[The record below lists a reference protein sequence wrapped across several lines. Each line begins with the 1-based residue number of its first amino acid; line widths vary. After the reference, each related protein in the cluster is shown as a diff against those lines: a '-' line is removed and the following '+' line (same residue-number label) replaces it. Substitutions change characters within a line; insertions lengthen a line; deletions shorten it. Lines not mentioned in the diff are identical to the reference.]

1 MRTITSETIVRTVKN
16 LCLRANKFLPSD
28 IKLTLDT
35 AYDYEISPNG
45 KRAIGNIIDNY
56 KVSQQTSLPICQDTG
71 MVVVFAEIGQ
81 DVHIVGELFEDAIN
95 EGVRQAYQQGNLRMS
110 VVNDPLNRVNSQ
122 DNTPAIV
129 HIRLVPGNSITM
141 TVIPQGAG
149 SENASSLKMF
159 HPSATREDIIRYVV
173 SCVQE
178 NRGRSC
184 TPLIIGV
191 GIGGN
196 TEMCTLLA
204 KKALCR
210 DLFTYNK
217 KLFYTDMES
226 EILDRVNRLG
236 IGPEDMGGS
245 VTALAV
251 NIISYPT
258 HVASLPV
265 AVNLGCHVTRHATEV
280 I

>member
-1 MRTITSETIVRTVKN
+1 MRIITSETIVRTVKN

-81 DVHIVGELFEDAIN
+81 DVHIMGELFEDAIN
-95 EGVRQAYQQGNLRMS
+95 EGVRQAYQQGNLRMP

>member
-1 MRTITSETIVRTVKN
+1 MRIITSETIVRTVKN

-129 HIRLVPGNSITM
+129 HIRLVPGNSITL
-141 TVIPQGAG
+141 TLIPQGAG

-184 TPLIIGV
+184 TPLILGV

>member
-1 MRTITSETIVRTVKN
+1 MRIIASETIVRTVKN

>member
-1 MRTITSETIVRTVKN
+1 MRIITSETIVRTVKN

-265 AVNLGCHVTRHATEV
+265 ADNLGCHVTRHATEV

>member
-129 HIRLVPGNSITM
+129 HIRLVPGNSITL

>member
-1 MRTITSETIVRTVKN
+1 MRIITSETIVRTVKN

-81 DVHIVGELFEDAIN
+81 DVHIVGERFEDAIN
-95 EGVRQAYQQGNLRMS
+95 EGVCQAYQQGNLRMS

-129 HIRLVPGNSITM
+129 HIRLVPGNSITL

-210 DLFTYNK
+210 DLFTYHN

>member
-1 MRTITSETIVRTVKN
+1 MRIITSETIVRTVKN

-95 EGVRQAYQQGNLRMS
+95 EGVRQAYQKGNLRMS

-129 HIRLVPGNSITM
+129 HIRLVPGNSITL

-204 KKALCR
+204 KKALYR

>member
-1 MRTITSETIVRTVKN
+1 MRIIASETIVRTVKN

-129 HIRLVPGNSITM
+129 HIRLVPGNSITL

-251 NIISYPT
+251 NFISYPT